1 MVAAARAAETDRPDR
16 IISDPYAKVL
26 VTGAGSGAWGFIGDD
41 TFRAR
46 VAEQDPE
53 IDALFE
59 HMGNYQAVR
68 THFFDSYFT
77 AAVDAGIR
85 QIVILASGLDSRAF
99 RLPWPA
105 GTTIFEIDQPLV
117 LQYKSA
123 TLAAEGVAPTADRRG
138 SPDRPSAG
146 LACRAES
153 GRVRSRTADGLARR
167 RPADVPAR
175 RRPGPAVRPSHRA
188 ERAGKPRGR
197 RVDGTSRPRPLGKG
211 P

>member
-1 MVAAARAAETDRPDR
+1 MSSLRTDNDTWDIASSVGATAVMVAAARAAETDRPDR

-26 VTGAGSGAWGFIGDD
+26 VSGAGSGAWGFIGDD

-105 GTTIFEIDQPLV
+105 GTTGVPSSTRATAAAST
-117 LQYKSA
+117 SA
-123 TLAAEGVAPTADRRG
+123 A
-138 SPDRPSAG
+138 S
-146 LACRAES
+146 
-153 GRVRSRTADGLARR
+153 
-167 RPADVPAR
+167 PAR
-175 RRPGPAVRPSHRA
+175 ARVL
-188 ERAGKPRGR
+188 R
-197 RVDGTSRPRPLGKG
+197 RVTVPPASWCGSAR
-211 P
+211 